1 MCNFNIPTV
10 LFWLFCWTVIKCTF
24 FIYFRKRLYCP
35 CSRTENKFNVYLKID
50 SDNGLGVPPRTNK
63 TNKAWRSARVKR
75 SLDSRFPLRNFINSA
90 ELRGILWMTKI
101 MSSVGFLAK
110 LKFSSE
116 FCGKW
121 GIRVECTV
129 LTNVKW
135 CQMTQDLMLMIVC
148 PIFSCLIPIRICIYL
163 VHNQN

>member
-1 MCNFNIPTV
+1 MPCQYTDIMILCVFKCMFLEICTTTCTYMCNFNIPTV

-24 FIYFRKRLYCP
+24 CIYIRKRLYCP

-63 TNKAWRSARVKR
+63 TNKAWQSARVQR
-75 SLDSRFPLRNFINSA
+75 SLRFPPRNFINSA
-90 ELRGILWMTKI
+90 ELRGILWMIKI

-116 FCGKW
+116 FCRKW

-129 LTNVKW
+129 SLTPWVG
-135 CQMTQDLMLMIVC
+135 
-148 PIFSCLIPIRICIYL
+148 
-163 VHNQN
+163 